1 MITSK
6 GATLLF
12 DTLKICKSI
21 VVLYIG
27 WNEIDE
33 SCVES
38 LGEFIKSCPTLKKL
52 DLSGKFE
59 RTRNGNQIN
68 DNING
73 KLNDE
78 FVKKLFPFIKG
89 NKNLESIDFSN
100 NEKITNESISYL
112 VEIIETSNINDININ
127 KTSLSSSSII
137 HLMLVNSKSQNK
149 PLKEINFQSK

>member
-1 MITSK
+1 MGDNFITSK

-33 SCVES
+33 NCVES

-52 DLSGKFE
+52 DLSGKIFGD
-59 RTRNGNQIN
+59 RISMGQ
-68 DNING
+68 
-73 KLNDE
+73 LNDE

-149 PLKEINFQSK
+149 PLKQINFQSK